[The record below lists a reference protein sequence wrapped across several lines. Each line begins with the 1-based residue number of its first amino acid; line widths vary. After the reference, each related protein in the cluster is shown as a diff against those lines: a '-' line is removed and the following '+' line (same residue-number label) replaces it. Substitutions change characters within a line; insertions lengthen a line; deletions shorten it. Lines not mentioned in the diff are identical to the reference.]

1 MQSGRSAILIRCTPE
16 EAELIRRAAKHE
28 HRTVSGF
35 ALNVMLKYIATR
47 NAEEESDVTE
57 MRRESA

>member
-35 ALNVMLKYIATR
+35 ALNVMLKHIATR
-47 NAEEESDVTE
+47 NDKEENDITE
-57 MRRESA
+57 RGRESA